1 MMESE
6 AARQREARIRNFYN
20 RKPERTR
27 LASGSGRLEF
37 ERSKVL
43 ISRYLSAAAIDIL
56 DVGGGTGA
64 YSFWLASLGHRV
76 SLIDLSGEHV
86 AIVQAKNRDL
96 SAGLLSVQEG
106 SALCIGFQDASF
118 DMVLNMGP
126 LYHLTAEERP
136 RALREMRRV
145 LRPGGLVISSYISRF
160 AALMDGYT
168 DGYID
173 DPVFPPLAIGDV
185 THGVHDSPDEE
196 RYFTLA
202 YMHRPDEVR
211 PELEAGG
218 LRMLDLF
225 AVEGFFW
232 TSPRLDSFLADKVK
246 FERLLSHA
254 ELLEKEPSIMGS
266 SAHFISIATKEE
278 KCP

>member
-1 MMESE
+1 MSDPEDSE
-6 AARQREARIRNFYN
+6 RRKSRIRAYYD
-20 RKPERTR
+20 RKPEHDRP
-27 LASGSGRLEF
+27 AAGGGRLEF
-37 ERSKVL
+37 ERTRA
-43 ISRYLSAAAIDIL
+43 IIGRYLPSTPADIL

-76 SLIDLSGEHV
+76 SFIDLSDAHV
-86 AIVQAKNRDL
+86 CAARSKNNDL
-96 SAGLLSVQEG
+96 QAGLVSIHEG
-106 SALCIGFQDASF
+106 SALSIGFPDASF
-118 DMVLNMGP
+118 DLVLNMGP

-173 DPVFPPLAIGDV
+173 DPVFPSLAIGDV
-185 THGVHDSPDEE
+185 TSGVHDSPDEE

-202 YMHRPDEVR
+202 YLHRPDEVR

-232 TSPRLDSFLADKVK
+232 TSPRLDSYLSDTLK
-246 FERLLSHA
+246 FERLLAHA
-254 ELLEKEPSIMGS
+254 ELLEKEPSMMGA
-266 SAHFISIATKEE
+266 SAHVLSVSIKER
-278 KCP
+278 KSP